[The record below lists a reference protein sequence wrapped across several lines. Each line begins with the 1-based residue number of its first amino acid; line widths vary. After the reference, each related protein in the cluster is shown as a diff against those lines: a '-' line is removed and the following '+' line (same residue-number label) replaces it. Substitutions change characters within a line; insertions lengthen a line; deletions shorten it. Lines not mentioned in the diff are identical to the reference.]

1 MAKKIV
7 QSKPATEVEV
17 QVDDNNTTPEVIEDK
32 PKATANDFFT
42 AKDASGDINSFIKDM
57 KIKREEVEPPPAF
70 EEPEEAEVEPEDPEA
85 GLPGES
91 DEQMAEHLDFTEEHR
106 FTAEFILIQMDKML
120 AFSFGLISGMDGDRY
135 RRRKEKIQGND
146 YEAELGAALIKKYQ
160 LRLGLEWM
168 FISAIVIGY
177 APMMN
182 KAMKDR
188 KEVVKEKQR
197 IQPIKS

>member
-1 MAKKIV
+1 MAKQIA
-7 QSKPATEVEV
+7 QSKPAAEVEEIP
-17 QVDDNNTTPEVIEDK
+17 TPEVIEDK

-70 EEPEEAEVEPEDPEA
+70 DEPEEPEDPEA

-120 AFSFGLISGMDGDRY
+120 AFSFGLISGMDSDRY